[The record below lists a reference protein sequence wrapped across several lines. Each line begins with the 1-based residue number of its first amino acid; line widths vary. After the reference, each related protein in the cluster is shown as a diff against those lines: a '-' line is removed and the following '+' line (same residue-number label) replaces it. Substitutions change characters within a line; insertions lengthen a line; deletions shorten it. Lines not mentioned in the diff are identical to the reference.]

1 MADGDFYTRDRPPDA
16 GLPEDR
22 PRGSGGGPPGARL
35 PHSRLWRAGM
45 IALAVVVVIAFGI
58 MLFP

>member
-1 MADGDFYTRDRPPDA
+1 MADDDFYSRDRPPDTQ
-16 GLPEDR
+16 LPEDR
-22 PRGSGGGPPGARL
+22 PRGTGAGPPGPKV
-35 PHSRLWRAGM
+35 PHSGLWRAGM